1 MQPDDFSELALHK
14 LASSGITP
22 RQATAAGLYSVE
34 NAKADVCA
42 EFLQAPALV
51 IPYFDRAGVPIF
63 FERDGERISFLRI
76 RYLAE
81 PAVRGFTK
89 LKPQRYA
96 QLKGSGVHAYFPRIR
111 DWQEIAANP
120 DVPVVI
126 VEGELKA
133 LKACIEGV
141 PTIGLGGVDNFRTR
155 QRVAA

>member
-1 MQPDDFSELALHK
+1 MRPDGFSELALDK

-22 RQATAAGLYSVE
+22 EQASAAGLYSVE

-51 IPYFDRAGVPIF
+51 IPYFDRAGAPIL
-63 FERDGERISFLRI
+63 FERDGEHIPFVRI

-81 PAVRGFTK
+81 PAVRGFKK

-141 PTIGLGGVDNFRTR
+141 PTIGLGGVDNFRTK